1 MDAGPCYG
9 LGESQ
14 SDGANVT
21 EFRKADWPLLVR
33 RKVSAAEEAP
43 FSSVA
48 KVGGANDETG
58 NALLDRAAFYSQA
71 PRRLRGGGSDDG
83 YPGAA
88 LLREERGKR
97 LSGSSR

>member
-1 MDAGPCYG
+1 MDAGSHLC
-9 LGESQ
+9 LGDNQ
-14 SDGANVT
+14 SDGVNVK
-21 EFRKADWPLLVR
+21 EFRKADCSFLVR
-33 RKVSAAEEAP
+33 RRRSTAEEAR
-43 FSSVA
+43 FSSIA
-48 KVGGANDETG
+48 EVGGANDEAG